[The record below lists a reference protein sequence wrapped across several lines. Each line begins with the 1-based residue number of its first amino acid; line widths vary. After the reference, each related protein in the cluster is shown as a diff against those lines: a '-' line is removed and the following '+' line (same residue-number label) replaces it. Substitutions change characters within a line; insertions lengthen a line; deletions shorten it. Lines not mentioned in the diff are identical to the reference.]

1 MIFFII
7 SNAIIVIYYI
17 VKDIISKWK
26 AIHRNACP
34 FCGVYLHGY
43 QYKYRGAKF
52 DDNFCSHCGKALN
65 STKNDSDYLKEKK

>member
-1 MIFFII
+1 MIFLII

-26 AIHRNACP
+26 AFHLNVCP

-43 QYKYRGAKF
+43 QHKYRGAKF
-52 DDNFCSHCGKALN
+52 DDKYCPRCGKAL
-65 STKNDSDYLKEKK
+65 K